1 MTRMLSNHGFT
12 RISYTNPIFI
22 LVKHI
27 RVNPSNPR
35 HPRSIIITTILIIPN
50 CFQIQV
56 INLYYN

>member
-1 MTRMLSNHGFT
+1 MTRNHGFT

-35 HPRSIIITTILIIPN
+35 HPRSIYNKKCDSHLFPDSGY
-50 CFQIQV
+50 
-56 INLYYN
+56 NLVL